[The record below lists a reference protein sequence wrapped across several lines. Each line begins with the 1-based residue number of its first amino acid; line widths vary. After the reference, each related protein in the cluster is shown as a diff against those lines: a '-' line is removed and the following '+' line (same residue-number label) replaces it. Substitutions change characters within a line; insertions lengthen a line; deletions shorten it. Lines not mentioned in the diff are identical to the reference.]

1 MCACLSLCECVYVYV
16 SNFVHM
22 YMSFLCIREE
32 ANINPAGRVRSKR
45 ISVSP
50 GKSITSKDVQQLA
63 LSATPKPKSAGRS
76 RPKKRP

>member
-1 MCACLSLCECVYVYV
+1 MWVCLCLCVKFCAC
-16 SNFVHM
+16 VHE
-22 YMSFLCIREE
+22 FLCIREE

-63 LSATPKPKSAGRS
+63 LSATPKPKSAGRG